1 MGGVTH
7 PLTLR
12 EGRSVDRLSE
22 LLGHHVQF
30 AYTAWDRIVL
40 NGYLD
45 RLQRPENISYF
56 FREVVGV
63 PAVTPEVLLSRT
75 APYRAWVQRYAAEH
89 TIPVVASPKDRR
101 KEEVVAPYYR
111 RFQEPEGVVVIL
123 TSTESGRTFVSYT
136 PRYPPS
142 GGDPSYRLLHPA
154 RKRFLHYYFYLLDPV
169 LGPMSLRV
177 GTFLPFTLAVF
188 LNGHAF
194 LAQELTRL
202 GVRFRKDDNAF
213 LGVDDLAALEA
224 AAERLTPRLIEQR
237 CADWV
242 RKLAPRFSA
251 EERAAADLHYRY
263 SIAQIELAT
272 DVIFRRAAP
281 LKALFQRAAELGIL
295 LGGADRTT
303 HLFGRRI
310 TARYG
315 GKLQTVLDR
324 RNEGQPILRS
334 YYGSSFVKQYEKG
347 DRLLRTE
354 TCLNNTYDVGI
365 GRHLDNLPALKE
377 RMLATNRRYL
387 DAQAEVLASTVDAG
401 ALATLAHSVR
411 VGRRRVPGLKLEDDR
426 VIRLLEALLHPG
438 TFVADWTS
446 REVHDRLLKRHRLA
460 EQEYRLSQ
468 LRYDLGKLRAHGLV
482 ERLGTSRR
490 YRLTSHGLKLGV
502 LLVKLRTR
510 LLGPLASLAS
520 DEQRRRPSRHP
531 SELEAAFHQ
540 VDVALDHLCA
550 TLGLKRAA

>member
-1 MGGVTH
+1 
-7 PLTLR
+7 
-12 EGRSVDRLSE
+12 VDRLSE
-22 LLGHHVQF
+22 LLGSHVQF
-30 AYTAWDRIVL
+30 SYTAWDRIVL

-63 PAVTPEVLLSRT
+63 PAVTPEVLTSRT
-75 APYRAWVQRYAAEH
+75 APYRAWVTRYAAEH
-89 TIPVVASPKDRR
+89 AIPLLVAPKGQR
-101 KEEVVAPYYR
+101 KEDVVAPYYR
-111 RFQEPEGVVVIL
+111 RFQATEGVVAVL
-123 TSTESGRTFVSYT
+123 TSTEAGRTFVSYT

-142 GGDPSYRLLHPA
+142 GGDPGYRLLHPA

-169 LGPMSLRV
+169 LGPMSVRV

-188 LNGHAF
+188 LNGHSF

-202 GVRFRKDDNAF
+202 GVGFRKDDNAF
-213 LGVDDLAALEA
+213 LAVDDLAALEA
-224 AAERLTPRLIEQR
+224 AAERLTSRLIGQR
-237 CADWV
+237 CGYWV
-242 RKLAPRFSA
+242 RRLAPRFTA
-251 EERAAADLHYRY
+251 EEQAAVDLHYRY
-263 SIAQIELAT
+263 SVAQIELAT
-272 DVIFRRAAP
+272 DVIFRRSAP
-281 LKALFQRAAELGIL
+281 LKALFRRATELGIL

-354 TCLNNTYDVGI
+354 TCVNNTYDLSVG
-365 GRHLDNLPALKE
+365 RRLENLPTLHE
-377 RMLATNRRYL
+377 RMRTTNTRYL
-387 DAQAEVLASTVDAG
+387 EAQAELLASTVDGG
-401 ALATLAHSVR
+401 ALASLARPVI
-411 VGRRRVPGLKLEDDR
+411 VGTRRVPGLKLEDDR

-438 TFVADWTS
+438 TFVADWTT
-446 REVHDRLLKRHRLA
+446 REVHARLLTRHRLTA
-460 EQEYRLSQ
+460 SDYRLTQ
-468 LRYDLGKLRAHGLV
+468 LRYDLGKLRAHQLV

-490 YRLTSHGLKLGV
+490 YHLTARGLKLGV

-520 DEQRRRPSRHP
+520 DERPRHP
-531 SELEAAFHQ
+531 TRTTSEVEAAFCQ
-540 VDVALDHLCA
+540 VDAALDRLCH
-550 TLGLKRAA
+550 TLSLNPAA

>member
-1 MGGVTH
+1 
-7 PLTLR
+7 
-12 EGRSVDRLSE
+12 VDRLSE
-22 LLGHHVQF
+22 VLGHAVQF

-45 RLQRPENISYF
+45 RLQRPENIHYF

-63 PAVTPEVLLSRT
+63 PAVTPEVLMSRT
-75 APYRAWVQRYAAEH
+75 APYRAWVSRYAAEEA
-89 TIPVVASPKDRR
+89 IPLLPAPKDQR

-111 RFQEPEGVVVIL
+111 RFAAAAGVVAIL
-123 TSTESGRTFVSYT
+123 TSTEAGRTFVSYT

-142 GGDPSYRLLHPA
+142 GGDAGYRLLHPA
-154 RKRFLHYYFYLLDPV
+154 RKRFVHYYFYLLDPV

-177 GTFLPFTLAVF
+177 GTFLPFNLAVF

-194 LAQELTRL
+194 VAQELSRL
-202 GVRFRKDDNAF
+202 GIGFRKDDNAF
-213 LGVDDLAALEA
+213 LAVDDPVALAAA
-224 AAERLTPRLIEQR
+224 AARLSPRLIEQR
-237 CADWV
+237 CAFWG
-242 RKLAPRFSA
+242 RRLAPRFSPA
-251 EERAAADLHYRY
+251 ERAAAGLHYRY
-263 SIAQIELAT
+263 SVAQIELAT
-272 DVIFRRAAP
+272 DLIFRRSAP
-281 LKALFQRAAELGIL
+281 VKALFQRAAELGIL

-354 TCLNNTYDVGI
+354 TCLNDTHDVGI
-365 GRHLDNLPALKE
+365 GRRLEHLPALQE
-377 RMLATNRRYL
+377 RMLATNLRYL
-387 DAQAEVLASTVDAG
+387 EAQADLLATTVDG
-401 ALATLAHSVR
+401 GDLATLAQPVHL
-411 VGRRRVPGLKLEDDR
+411 GRRRVPGLKLEDDR
-426 VIRLLEALLHPG
+426 LIRLLEALLHPG

-446 REVHDRLLKRHRLA
+446 REVHARVLRRHRLA
-460 EQEYRLSQ
+460 EATYRLGH
-468 LRYDLGKLRAHGLV
+468 LRYDLGKLRAHGLA
-482 ERLGTSRR
+482 ERLGASRR
-490 YRLTSHGLKLGV
+490 YRLTTRGLKLGV

-510 LLGPLASLAS
+510 LLGPLASLATAQAS
-520 DEQRRRPSRHP
+520 RRLTRATSAV
-531 SELEAAFHQ
+531 EAAFRQ

-550 TLGLKRAA
+550 TLGLARAA

>member
-1 MGGVTH
+1 
-7 PLTLR
+7 
-12 EGRSVDRLSE
+12 VDRLSE
-22 LLGHHVQF
+22 LLGRHVQF
-30 AYTAWDRIVL
+30 SYTAWDRIVL

-63 PAVTPEVLLSRT
+63 PAVTPEVLTSRT
-75 APYRAWVQRYAAEH
+75 APYRAWVARYAAEH
-89 TIPVVASPKDRR
+89 AIPLVAAPKGQR
-101 KEEVVAPYYR
+101 KEDVVAPYYR
-111 RFQEPEGVVVIL
+111 RFRATEGVVAIL

-142 GGDPSYRLLHPA
+142 GGDPGYRLLHPA

-169 LGPMSLRV
+169 LGPMSVRV

-188 LNGHAF
+188 LNGHSF

-202 GVRFRKDDNAF
+202 GVGFRKDDNAF
-213 LGVDDLAALEA
+213 LAVDDLAALEA
-224 AAERLTPRLIEQR
+224 AAGRLTPRLIEGR
-237 CADWV
+237 CGSWV
-242 RKLAPRFSA
+242 RQLAPRFTA
-251 EERAAADLHYRY
+251 EEQAAVDLHYRY
-263 SIAQIELAT
+263 SVAQIELAT
-272 DVIFRRAAP
+272 DVIFRRSAP
-281 LKALFQRAAELGIL
+281 LKALFRRATELGIL

-310 TARYG
+310 TVRYG

-354 TCLNNTYDVGI
+354 TCVNNTYDLGI
-365 GRHLDNLPALKE
+365 GRHLENLPALHE
-377 RMLATNRRYL
+377 RMRATNMRYL
-387 DAQAEVLASTVDAG
+387 EAQAELLASTVDAG
-401 ALATLAHSVR
+401 DLATLAQPVR
-411 VGRRRVPGLKLEDDR
+411 VGARRVPGLKLEDDR

-438 TFVADWTS
+438 TFVADWTT
-446 REVHDRLLKRHRLA
+446 RAVHARLLARHRLTDSD
-460 EQEYRLSQ
+460 YRLSQ
-468 LRYDLGKLRAHGLV
+468 LRYDLGKLRAHHLV

-490 YRLTSHGLKLGV
+490 YRLTASGLKLGV

-510 LLGPLASLAS
+510 LFGPLASLAS
-520 DEQRRRPSRHP
+520 DQQPRRPTRTT
-531 SELEAAFHQ
+531 SEVEAAFRQ
-540 VDVALDHLCA
+540 VDTALDHLCA
-550 TLGLKRAA
+550 TLGLKPAA

>member
-1 MGGVTH
+1 
-7 PLTLR
+7 
-12 EGRSVDRLSE
+12 VDRLSE
-22 LLGHHVQF
+22 LLGRHVQF
-30 AYTAWDRIVL
+30 SYTTWDRIVL

-63 PAVTPEVLLSRT
+63 SAVTPEVLMSRT
-75 APYRAWVQRYAAEH
+75 APYRAWITRYAAEH
-89 TIPVVASPKDRR
+89 AIPLVAAPQGQR
-101 KEEVVAPYYR
+101 KEDVVAPYYR
-111 RFQEPEGVVVIL
+111 RFRAADGVVAIL

-142 GGDPSYRLLHPA
+142 GGDPGYRLLHPA
-154 RKRFLHYYFYLLDPV
+154 RKRFLHDYFYLLDPV
-169 LGPMSLRV
+169 LGPMSVRV

-188 LNGHAF
+188 LNGHSF

-202 GVRFRKDDNAF
+202 GVGFRKDDNAF
-213 LGVDDLAALEA
+213 LALDDLAALQA

-237 CADWV
+237 CGYWV
-242 RKLAPRFSA
+242 RQLAPRFTA
-251 EERAAADLHYRY
+251 EEQAAVDLHYRY
-263 SIAQIELAT
+263 SVAQIELAT
-272 DVIFRRAAP
+272 DVIFRRSAP
-281 LKALFQRAAELGIL
+281 LKALFRRATELGIL

-310 TARYG
+310 TARSG

-354 TCLNNTYDVGI
+354 TCVNNTYDLGI
-365 GRHLDNLPALKE
+365 GRRLENLPALHE
-377 RMLATNRRYL
+377 RMQATNTRYL
-387 DAQAEVLASTVDAG
+387 EAQAELLASTVDG
-401 ALATLAHSVR
+401 GTLASLARPVM
-411 VGRRRVPGLKLEDDR
+411 VGTRRVPGLKLGDDR
-426 VIRLLEALLHPG
+426 VIRLLEALRHPG
-438 TFVADWTS
+438 TFVADWTT
-446 REVHDRLLKRHRLA
+446 REVHARVLARHRLTEA
-460 EQEYRLSQ
+460 DYRLSQ
-468 LRYDLGKLRAHGLV
+468 LRYDLGKLRAHHLV

-490 YRLTSHGLKLGV
+490 YHLTARGLKLGV

-520 DEQRRRPSRHP
+520 DQPSRRPTRATSAV
-531 SELEAAFHQ
+531 EAAFRQ
-540 VDVALDHLCA
+540 VDTALDHLCH
-550 TLGLKRAA
+550 TLGLIPAA

>member
-1 MGGVTH
+1 V
-7 PLTLR
+7 
-12 EGRSVDRLSE
+12 ERLSE
-22 LLGHHVQF
+22 LLGEHVQF

-45 RLQRPENISYF
+45 RLQRPENISHF

-63 PAVTPEVLLSRT
+63 PAVTPEVLMSRT
-75 APYRAWVQRYAAEH
+75 APYRSWVNRYAAEH
-89 TIPVVASPKDRR
+89 AIPLLAAPKDQR
-101 KEEVVAPYYR
+101 KEDVVAPYYR
-111 RFQEPEGVVVIL
+111 RFKGAAGVAAIL

-142 GGDPSYRLLHPA
+142 GGDAGYRLLHPA

-177 GTFLPFTLAVF
+177 GTFLPFTLAAF
-188 LNGHAF
+188 LNGHSF
-194 LAQELTRL
+194 LARELTRL
-202 GVRFRKDDNAF
+202 GVRFRQDDNAF
-213 LGVDDLAALEA
+213 LAVDDLAALEA

-237 CADWV
+237 CAYWV
-242 RKLAPRFSA
+242 RQLAPRFGPA
-251 EERAAADLHYRY
+251 ERAAAGLRYRY
-263 SIAQIELAT
+263 SVAQIELAT
-272 DVIFRRAAP
+272 DVIFRRSAP
-281 LKALFQRAAELGIL
+281 LKALFRRAAELGIL

-365 GRHLDNLPALKE
+365 GRRLDNLPALQE

-401 ALATLAHSVR
+401 ALASLARPVR
-411 VGRRRVPGLKLEDDR
+411 VGARRVPGVKIEDDR
-426 VIRLLEALLHPG
+426 VVRLLEVLLHPG

-446 REVHDRLLKRHRLA
+446 REVHTRLLRRHRLA
-460 EQEYRLSQ
+460 EAEYRLSQ

-490 YRLTSHGLKLGV
+490 YRLTPRGLKLGV

-510 LLGPLASLAS
+510 LLGPLASLAV
-520 DEQRRRPSRHP
+520 DALPRRPGRHP
-531 SELEAAFHQ
+531 SEVEAAFRR
-540 VDVALDHLCA
+540 VDAALDHLCA
-550 TLGLKRAA
+550 TLALTRAA

>member
-1 MGGVTH
+1 M
-7 PLTLR
+7 
-12 EGRSVDRLSE
+12 DRLSE
-22 LLGHHVQF
+22 LLGPQVQF
-30 AYTAWDRIVL
+30 SYTAWDRIVL
-40 NGYLD
+40 NGYLE

-63 PAVTPEVLLSRT
+63 AAVTPEVLMSRT
-75 APYRAWVQRYAAEH
+75 APYRARVARYAAEQA
-89 TIPVVASPKDRR
+89 IPLVAAPKGER
-101 KEEVVAPYYR
+101 KEDVVAPHYR
-111 RFQEPEGVVVIL
+111 QFEAAEGVVAIL

-142 GGDPSYRLLHPA
+142 GGDPGYRLLHPA

-188 LNGHAF
+188 LNGHSF

-202 GVRFRKDDNAF
+202 GVGFRKDDNAF
-213 LGVDDLAALEA
+213 LAVDDLAALQA

-237 CADWV
+237 CEYWA
-242 RKLAPRFSA
+242 RQLAPRFTA
-251 EERAAADLHYRY
+251 EEQAAVDLHYRY
-263 SIAQIELAT
+263 SVAQIELAT
-272 DVIFRRAAP
+272 DVIFRRSAP
-281 LKALFQRAAELGIL
+281 LKALFRRATELGIL
-295 LGGADRTT
+295 LGGAERTT

-354 TCLNNTYDVGI
+354 TCVNNTYDLSI
-365 GRHLDNLPALKE
+365 GRRLENLPTLHE
-377 RMLATNRRYL
+377 RMQATNARYL
-387 DAQAEVLASTVDAG
+387 EAQAELLASTVDDG
-401 ALATLAHSVR
+401 ALASLARPVV
-411 VGRRRVPGLKLEDDR
+411 VGARRVPGLKLEDER
-426 VIRLLEALLHPG
+426 VIRLLEGLLHPG
-438 TFVADWTS
+438 TFVADWTT
-446 REVHDRLLKRHRLA
+446 REVHARLLARHRLTEA
-460 EQEYRLSQ
+460 DYRPSQ

-490 YRLTSHGLKLGV
+490 YRLTPRGLKLGV

-520 DEQRRRPSRHP
+520 AEQSRRSTRHP
-531 SELEAAFHQ
+531 SDVEAAFRQ
-540 VDVALDHLCA
+540 VDAALDHLCD
-550 TLGLKRAA
+550 TLGLKPAA